1 MSKRISVILESQKN
15 HFLSIGPDAS
25 VQEALELLARE
36 DLGALVVVEEG
47 QVIGIFSERDFV
59 KRVVIPKKDHTKI
72 KLREVMTT
80 DLFCGTP
87 EWDME
92 ECLRLMDE
100 KKVRHVP
107 IVHNGQLVACLS
119 ILDVVNA
126 LLSVK
131 QSVITDLEKYVS
143 SNWPL

>member
-15 HFLSIGPDAS
+15 PFLSIGPDDS

-36 DLGALVVVEEG
+36 DLGALVVVEDN
-47 QVIGIFSERDFV
+47 QVLGIFSERDFV
-59 KRVVIPKKDHTKI
+59 KRVVIAKKDHTQVKI
-72 KLREVMTT
+72 RDVMTT
-80 DLFCGTP
+80 DVFCGTP

-92 ECLRLMDE
+92 ECLKLMDE
-100 KKVRHVP
+100 KKVRHIP
-107 IVHNGQLVACLS
+107 IVHEGQLVACLS

-131 QSVITDLEKYVS
+131 QTDIKDLETYVS
-143 SNWPL
+143 KNWPF